1 MSVYKHGRTW
11 WFEYKRKKPAMRVR
25 KSTGFLITEKD
36 GRKKAEEVFAA
47 FKMGLAAAPK
57 REAMLAILEAIYGIV
72 KDESALPLDKLWA
85 AYLDWTELK
94 GRKTD
99 NMQSRIK
106 QSRVEALVT
115 WARERK
121 VNEVGGVTVMLAREY
136 VKILRYAGDSNK
148 TIRNKVNDLS
158 HVWECVAQ
166 TCPGV
171 HNPWKAVCPDDDGS
185 SIRRAAFTDAQI
197 ADILAMAKRMGH
209 GWHLASVIA
218 LYTGLRYGDIATLDW
233 KDVDLNRRLIMLTP
247 NKTRKSSGVVVTIP
261 MADALYAEMLEA
273 AKKGTRGFVLP
284 EHGLGYA
291 TRRRIV
297 VPFSKILEKCGIK
310 GDEYT
315 FHSWRHTANSR
326 MAEAGVPSAVRQMIC
341 GWTNDAMARHYD
353 HATHIKELTDAV
365 SKI

>member
-36 GRKKAEEVFAA
+36 GKKKAEEVFAA

-85 AYLDWTELK
+85 AFADWADVK

-99 NMQSRIK
+99 DAKGRRK
-106 QSRVEALVT
+106 KSRVESFVK
-115 WARERK
+115 WAKERK
-121 VNEVGGVTVMLAREY
+121 AASVGQVSVVLAREY

-158 HVWECVAQ
+158 NVWEAVAQ
-166 TCPGV
+166 TNPGV

-261 MADALYAEMLEA
+261 MADALYREMLEA

-284 EHGLGYA
+284 EHGLNYGSCHHA
-291 TRRRIV
+291 A
-297 VPFSKILEKCGIK
+297 VPFSKVLEACGIK

-353 HATHIKELTDAV
+353 HATHMRELVDAV
-365 SKI
+365 GKI